1 MGKRTKRT
9 SWCIVSVLAVLLL
22 IRFSLPYGAQWYI
35 NKTLEEPGGYSGHV
49 GDVDIMLWRGAYSLE
64 NITIIQ
70 DGGSV
75 ERPLFKAKEIEFSL
89 LWSALADG
97 ALVGDIVL
105 TAPEINFID
114 SQKDD
119 SKDQTGEAENWL
131 NLADQLFPLKIDH
144 LRIQQGKIAFYNP
157 DSAPPIDLSI
167 HDINGEAR
175 NLVNSRDLNRNLVA
189 RFDASAQTA
198 KQGTLTIASSLN
210 PSTKKPT
217 FDMDVQAKDVALVN
231 FDTLLD
237 TYAPFDLEAGTLELA
252 LEIASDD
259 GYVEGY
265 IKPILRDVTVFSW
278 KGDIE
283 EDNDGFFKGIVEMA
297 SAFITELFENQ
308 SKDQIATRIP
318 IEGQLSE
325 PDTALLP
332 AIGAVLKNAFISA
345 MKGDVE
351 KSIELKD
358 ATKQKQEAEQEAA
371 EQNKAEKRAST
382 SDESSSQ

>member
-9 SWCIVSVLAVLLL
+9 TWCIVTVIAVLLL

-35 NKTLEEPGGYSGHV
+35 NRTLEAPGGYSGHV
-49 GDVDIMLWRGAYSLE
+49 GDVDLMLWRGAYSLE
-64 NITIIQ
+64 DITIIQ
-70 DGGSV
+70 DGGST
-75 ERPLFKAKEIEFSL
+75 ERPLFKAQEIEFSL
-89 LWSALADG
+89 LWSALMDG
-97 ALVGDIVL
+97 AIVGDILL

-119 SKDQTGEAENWL
+119 SKDQTGESENWL
-131 NLADQLFPLKIDH
+131 NLADQLFPLKVDH
-144 LRIQQGKIAFYNP
+144 LQIIRGKIAFYNP
-157 DSAPPIDLSI
+157 DSVPPIDLAV

-175 NLVNSRDLNRNLVA
+175 NLVNSRDLSKNLVA
-189 RFDASAQTA
+189 TFDASAQTA
-198 KQGTLTIASSLN
+198 KQGTLTIAASLN

-217 FDMDVQAKDVALVN
+217 FDMDVQANDVALVN
-231 FDTLLD
+231 FENLLD

-265 IKPILRDVTVFSW
+265 IKPILKDVTVFSW

-283 EDNDGFFKGIVEMA
+283 EDNDGFFEGMVEMA

-318 IEGQLSE
+318 IEGQLNE
-325 PDTALLP
+325 PETALLP
-332 AIGAVLKNAFISA
+332 AIGAVLKNAFIAA

-358 ATKQKQEAEQEAA
+358 ATRQKQEAKQDAA
-371 EQNKAEKRAST
+371 EDNDTENNTIRGEQT
-382 SDESSSQ
+382 PF

>member
-9 SWCIVSVLAVLLL
+9 TWCIVTVIAILLL

-35 NKTLEEPGGYSGHV
+35 NRTLEAPGGYSGHV
-49 GDVDIMLWRGAYSLE
+49 GDVDLMLWRGAYSLE
-64 NITIIQ
+64 DITIIQ
-70 DGGSV
+70 DGGST
-75 ERPLFKAKEIEFSL
+75 ERPFFKAQEIEFSL
-89 LWSALADG
+89 LWSALMDG
-97 ALVGDIVL
+97 AIVGDILL

-119 SKDQTGEAENWL
+119 SKDQTGESENWL
-131 NLADQLFPLKIDH
+131 NLADQLFPLKVDH
-144 LRIQQGKIAFYNP
+144 LQIIRGKIAFYNP
-157 DSAPPIDLSI
+157 DSAPPIDLAI

-175 NLVNSRDLNRNLVA
+175 NLVNSRDLSKNLVA
-189 RFDASAQTA
+189 TFDASAQTA

-217 FDMDVQAKDVALVN
+217 FDMDVQANDVALVN
-231 FDTLLD
+231 FENLLD

-265 IKPILRDVTVFSW
+265 IKPILKDVTVFSW

-283 EDNDGFFKGIVEMA
+283 EDNDGFFEGMVEMA
-297 SAFITELFENQ
+297 SAFIAELFENQ

-318 IEGQLSE
+318 IEGQLNE

-332 AIGAVLKNAFISA
+332 AIGAVIKNAFIAA

-358 ATKQKQEAEQEAA
+358 AIRQKQEAKQDAA
-371 EQNKAEKRAST
+371 EDNDTENNTTRGKQT
-382 SDESSSQ
+382 HF